1 MMTTLTR
8 KPVHDGP
15 VRFHAVVDGHPR
27 DHQKKLCG
35 IHDLAIR
42 IQRFTL
48 MLLLVRKD
56 DLGEA
61 IGSLLG
67 IREFSAKISNTL
79 LETRYFFL

>member
-1 MMTTLTR
+1 MTTLTR

-15 VRFHAVVDGHPR
+15 VRFHVVVGGHPH
-27 DHQKKLCG
+27 DYQKKLCG

-42 IQRFTL
+42 VQRFTL

-56 DLGEA
+56 NLGEA

-79 LETRYFFL
+79 LETRYFFP

>member
-1 MMTTLTR
+1 MTTLTR
-8 KPVHDGP
+8 KPVHDDP
-15 VRFHAVVDGHPR
+15 VCVHVVVDGHPH
-27 DHQKKLCG
+27 DYQKKLCG

-42 IQRFTL
+42 VQRFTL